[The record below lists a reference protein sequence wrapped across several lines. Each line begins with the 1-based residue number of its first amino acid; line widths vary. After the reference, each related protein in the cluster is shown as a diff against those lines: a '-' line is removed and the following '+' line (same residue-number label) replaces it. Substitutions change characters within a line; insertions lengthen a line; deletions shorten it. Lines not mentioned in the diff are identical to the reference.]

1 MWVAG
6 VGVPPQVDNCHPLHA
21 PGHTLAGVA
30 GRISEADKER
40 VRDANRIEQ
49 VVGEYVALR
58 NAGGGNLKG
67 LCPFHD
73 EKTPSFQ
80 VSPARGY
87 YHCFGCDKGGDVFA
101 FLQELEHLTFMETVQ
116 RLAERANI
124 TLTIMEGGT
133 STRSERGT
141 RPRLLAANKA
151 AAEFYAAQLLTEQ
164 AATAQTFLA
173 ERGFDLAAAAHFGC
187 GYAPDGWDKLVKALT
202 AQGFSLE
209 ELYRA
214 GLARQGQRGPI
225 DQFHRR
231 LLWSLRDAAGDVV
244 GFGARRLFDDDRL
257 EAKYVNTSET
267 PLYKKSQVLFG
278 LDLAKRDISRQ
289 RRAVVVEGYTDVMAM
304 HLAGVTTAV
313 ASCGTAFGDDHI
325 SVLRRYLGDTQTAF
339 GTALPQGEVVYTF
352 DGDNAGQKAALRAFD
367 SDQKFAANT
376 YVAVAPAGMD
386 PCELRQSKGDEAV
399 KALVDSRKPLF
410 AFAIT
415 KTLEDFNLDTAEG
428 QVAATNATIPLVARI
443 KESTLRDEYIRQ
455 LSGWLGTELDPIRAR
470 VRDFDAAAAREAKRT
485 AAKEAAGQN
494 GAPQATGSRGADQRQ
509 PGRPSPEPARTGTA
523 GPDRPDLHAPRD
535 PHEPPPEPPDH
546 DDEPPEESDRGVAP
560 GIAVADMRRPN
571 PTDRSTF
578 VERETL
584 KLVLQQ
590 PDLVVAG
597 YEQVSADAFTNP
609 AYAAV
614 HAAVEAAGGPP
625 SDGSKILW
633 VDTVAAQVPAGPWR
647 SLVSELAVE
656 PLRNKLTAD
665 SAQYAGSILAGMAL
679 RIAIVDETRLKSAM
693 QRAEA
698 AGDRERRL
706 TLEADLAAVTNYRRA
721 LADMARGQSV

>member
-1 MWVAG
+1 M
-6 VGVPPQVDNCHPLHA
+6 
-21 PGHTLAGVA
+21 A

-101 FLQELEHLTFMETVQ
+101 FLQELEHLTFLETVQ

-124 TLTIMEGGT
+124 TLTIMEGGS

-151 AAEFYAAQLLTEQ
+151 AAEFYAAQLHTEQ
-164 AATAQTFLA
+164 AGTAQTFLA

-202 AQGFSLE
+202 AQGFSLD

-325 SVLRRYLGDTQTAF
+325 SVLRRYLLDSEVIR
-339 GTALPQGEVVYTF
+339 GEVVYTF
-352 DGDNAGQKAALRAFD
+352 DGDSAGQKAAIKAFD

-386 PCELRQSKGDEAV
+386 PCELRQAKGDEAV
-399 KALVDSRKPLF
+399 KALVENRTPLF
-410 AFAIT
+410 AFAI
-415 KTLEDFNLDTAEG
+415 KTTLKDYNLETAEG
-428 QVAATNATIPLVARI
+428 RVAATTATIPLVARI
-443 KESTLRDEYIRQ
+443 KEPTLRDEYIRQ
-455 LSGWLGTELDPIRAR
+455 LAGWLGSELAPIRQR
-470 VRDFDAAAAREAKRT
+470 VRDFDAAEAREAKRN
-485 AAKEAAGQN
+485 AAKTAGQN
-494 GAPQATGSRGADQRQ
+494 GAPHTAAGSPGVGHRQ
-509 PGRPSPEPARTGTA
+509 PGRPGQDPAPPGTA
-523 GPDRPDLHAPRD
+523 GVGKPDRHDPRD

-546 DDEPPEESDRGVAP
+546 DDEPPEESDHAVAP
-560 GIAVADMRRPN
+560 GSPAVDMRRPN

-590 PDLVVAG
+590 PDLVVDG
-597 YEQVSADAFTNP
+597 YEQVSAEAFTNP
-609 AYAAV
+609 AYGAV

-625 SDGSKILW
+625 ADGSKILW
-633 VDTVAAQVPAGPWR
+633 VDTVAEHVPAGPWR

-679 RIAIVDETRLKSAM
+679 RIALADESRLKSAM

-698 AGDRERRL
+698 AGDRDRRL